1 MFVQIVMEQVMWSV
15 QNAEE
20 KGKLKPINIYNFT
33 MKGFHTKDEINNR
46 QQEQQKVQKIAGD
59 QKREIHIYGYKEWY
73 IPKPDV
79 DIYLDGE
86 KNWQRSL
93 QRTLF
98 GRNR

>member
-1 MFVQIVMEQVMWSV
+1 
-15 QNAEE
+15 
-20 KGKLKPINIYNFT
+20 

-86 KNWQRSL
+86 KKLAAFFTKDIVW
-93 QRTLF
+93 
-98 GRNR
+98 